1 MIHSQKNDLVNDA
14 AVILINCSENCLRM
28 KQSVDSLY
36 ELFKS
41 ITGIDFTNW
50 SDGDIH
56 LPSGKAISPEG
67 AAHCLLEMKRT
78 AIFLRGIKQAI
89 DLKMSDGKEQVKI
102 LYAGCGPY
110 ATLITPLLH
119 YYSADRI
126 NVTLLDVNSVSL
138 NSAEK
143 LINELGL
150 GDYIEQFVLTDATI
164 YTIDRPYDIV
174 ISETMQAG
182 LKNEPQVAIAQNL
195 IPQCK
200 PETIFIP
207 EQITIDAYLRKRG
220 IWDGDQLLEEGG
232 ETNHLCELFAVNKTN
247 LDSSNYRKVVTLP
260 PTFNKPY
267 DLLLYTT
274 IKVFGSEVLGL
285 NDCSLNLPLK
295 YLELREGHPKAIE
308 FWYNQ
313 SSKPKIESKN
323 LDYIIT

>member
-1 MIHSQKNDLVNDA
+1 MVSTTNMTLVRA
-14 AVILINCSENCLRM
+14 AVERLIHCGDDFQEM
-28 KQSVDSLY
+28 KLAVESLY

-41 ITGIDFTNW
+41 ITGIDFTKWN
-50 SDGDIH
+50 DADIH
-56 LPSGKAISPEG
+56 LPSGKAISAEG
-67 AAHCLLEMKRT
+67 AAHCLLEFKRT
-78 AIFLRGIKQAI
+78 AVFLRGIKQAI
-89 DLKMSDGKEQVKI
+89 DSKI
-102 LYAGCGPY
+102 NYSNDRIRVLYAGCGPY
-110 ATLITPLLH
+110 ATLITPLLY

-143 LINELGL
+143 LIKELRL
-150 GDYIEQFVLTDATI
+150 GDYIEQFVLADAAT
-164 YTIDRPYDIV
+164 YKVDKSYDIV

-182 LKNEPQVAIAQNL
+182 LKNEPQVAITQNL

-200 PETIFIP
+200 PDTIFIP

-260 PTFNKPY
+260 QAFNKPY

-274 IKVFGSEVLGL
+274 IKVFGNEVLGL
-285 NDCSLNLPLK
+285 NDCSLNMPLR
-295 YLELREGHPKAIE
+295 YFELRDNYPKSIE

-313 SSKPKIESKN
+313 SNKPKVESKI
-323 LDYIIT
+323 LDYIT

>member
-1 MIHSQKNDLVNDA
+1 MVGFTNINLAGVATETLISCGNDFQK
-14 AVILINCSENCLRM
+14 M

-41 ITGIDFTNW
+41 ITNIDFTNW
-50 SDGDIH
+50 SNGDIH

-89 DLKMSDGKEQVKI
+89 DSKMSDCKEQVKI

-126 NVTLLDVNSVSL
+126 SVTLLDINSVSL

-143 LINELGL
+143 LIKEFDLV
-150 GDYIEQFVLTDATI
+150 DYINQFVLADAAT
-164 YTIDRPYDIV
+164 YKVDRLYDIV

-182 LKNEPQVAIAQNL
+182 LKNEPQVAITQNL

-200 PETIFIP
+200 FDTIFIP

-232 ETNHLCELFAVNKTN
+232 ETNHLCELFTVSKAN
-247 LDSSNYRKVVTLP
+247 LDSSSYRKVITLP
-260 PTFNKPY
+260 QTFNKPY

-274 IKVFGSEVLGL
+274 IKVFGNEVLEL

-295 YLELREGHPKAIE
+295 YFELREGYTKTVE

-313 SSKPKIESKN
+313 SNKPKIESKI
-323 LDYIIT
+323 LDYIS

>member
-1 MIHSQKNDLVNDA
+1 MVGSTNINLARVATDTLISCGNDFQK
-14 AVILINCSENCLRM
+14 M

-36 ELFKS
+36 GLFKS

-89 DLKMSDGKEQVKI
+89 DSKMGDGKEQVKI

-119 YYSADRI
+119 YYSADKI
-126 NVTLLDVNSVSL
+126 SVTLLDINSVSL

-143 LINELGL
+143 LIKEFDLV
-150 GDYIEQFVLTDATI
+150 DYFNQFVLTDAAI
-164 YTIDRPYDIV
+164 YKVDRPYDIV

-182 LKNEPQVAIAQNL
+182 LKNEPQVAITQNL
-195 IPQCK
+195 IHQCK
-200 PETIFIP
+200 PDTIFIP

-220 IWDGDQLLEEGG
+220 VWDGDQLLEEGG
-232 ETNHLCELFAVNKTN
+232 ETNHLCELFTVNKAN
-247 LDSSNYRKVVTLP
+247 LDSSSYRKVVTLP

-274 IKVFGSEVLGL
+274 IKVFGNEVLEL
-285 NDCSLNLPLK
+285 NDCSLNMPIR
-295 YLELREGHPKAIE
+295 YFELRDNFPKLIE

-313 SSKPKIESKN
+313 SNKPKNESKI
-323 LDYIIT
+323 LDYIT

>member
-1 MIHSQKNDLVNDA
+1 MILSSKECIVKDA
-14 AVILINCSENCLRM
+14 AELLVSCEENYLQM
-28 KQSVDSLY
+28 KQAVDSLY
-36 ELFKS
+36 EMFKS
-41 ITGIDFTNW
+41 ITGIDISNLNE
-50 SDGDIH
+50 GDIH
-56 LPSGKAISPEG
+56 LPSGKAISPSG

-89 DLKMSDGKEQVKI
+89 DSKSKEDNYFIRI

-119 YYSADRI
+119 YYSANRVR
-126 NVTLLDVNSVSL
+126 VTLLDINSVAL
-138 NSAEK
+138 NAAEK
-143 LINELGL
+143 LMKELEL
-150 GDYIEQFVLTDATI
+150 ENYVEQFVLADAAT
-164 YTIDRPYDIV
+164 YRVDQPYDIV

-182 LKNEPQVAIAQNL
+182 LKKEPQVAIMQNL

-200 PETIFIP
+200 TETIFIP

-232 ETNHLCELFAVNKTN
+232 ETNHVCELFTVNKTN

-260 PTFNKPY
+260 QTFNKPF

-274 IKVFGSEVLGL
+274 IKVFGNEILGL
-285 NDCSLNLPLK
+285 NDCSLNMPLR
-295 YLELREGHPKAIE
+295 YFELRDNYPKSIE

-313 SSKPKIESKN
+313 SNKPRIESKI
-323 LDYIIT
+323 LDYIT